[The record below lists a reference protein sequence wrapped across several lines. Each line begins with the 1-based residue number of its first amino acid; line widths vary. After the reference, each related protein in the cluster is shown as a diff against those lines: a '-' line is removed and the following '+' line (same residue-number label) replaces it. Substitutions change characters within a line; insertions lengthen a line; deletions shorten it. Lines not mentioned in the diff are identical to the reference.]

1 MTEILAQ
8 EITGEGINRSTNR
21 EGFDRI
27 LGPTHHAL
35 NENPHVQ
42 GIIRKF
48 ADEEIRASAC
58 RGCPER
64 RFNVD
69 IDSTGFLLS
78 CYDEGYP
85 NGVSRIETRIPFDK
99 VVLNPALAMQYYVN
113 DLARL
118 HLTAR
123 DATVQ
128 ALEDFAPY
136 GTPGATSL
144 GSINTSL
151 TPDKRKEIAES
162 IQMETVDY
170 AARRLLRDLFDNNR
184 SNGLLS
190 FAYLPGYSAQIVSD
204 KEDLYLKMLYQG
216 DREAVSG
223 NLLEDS
229 VRLGDA
235 ASFLK
240 SVPPPSDKD
249 SRWKQAEHLSNRPRR
264 HGDPTVIT
272 LEL

>member
-1 MTEILAQ
+1 MEILAFASKHLSTKAAVERIAKTAKDVEPLRIFTVEANPDYLSERTALLGSYSRRDPTHTSYAPSRPILAQ

-35 NENPHVQ
+35 KENPHVQ
-42 GIIRKF
+42 EIIRKF
-48 ADEEIRASAC
+48 ADEEIQASAC

-78 CYDEGYP
+78 CYDEGDP

-99 VVLNPALAMQYYVN
+99 AVLNPALAMQYYVN

-118 HLTAR
+118 HLTAG

-128 ALEDFAPY
+128 ALKDFAPY

-151 TPDKRKEIAES
+151 TPDERDKIAES
-162 IQMETVDY
+162 IQMR
-170 AARRLLRDLFDNNR
+170 RRLTMCHE
-184 SNGLLS
+184 
-190 FAYLPGYSAQIVSD
+190 Y
-204 KEDLYLKMLYQG
+204 
-216 DREAVSG
+216 
-223 NLLEDS
+223 
-229 VRLGDA
+229 
-235 ASFLK
+235 
-240 SVPPPSDKD
+240 
-249 SRWKQAEHLSNRPRR
+249 
-264 HGDPTVIT
+264 
-272 LEL
+272 